1 MAPSC
6 GISYSKAA
14 ISWGN
19 IENRSLSL
27 HCKRHF
33 IANSLAVCIE
43 ANSSVSN
50 RSATKLEINGHIVK
64 RPKILLGKTATKNNR
79 IKNTSVM
86 FSASFSYY
94 CRLQSV
100 VQKTFTR
107 SNLRLRPVFRY
118 SISGNSLAPT
128 AKNLVFDNKDSDYP
142 KSSFSDHPKVH
153 QIGKFDLIDNSHSPK

>member
-1 MAPSC
+1 MVSDLRKSFLKDLRTIKSQMAPSC

-64 RPKILLGKTATKNNR
+64 RPKILLGKTVTKNTW

-86 FSASFSYY
+86 FSACFSYY
-94 CRLQSV
+94 CSSKNIYKIEPETSPSV
-100 VQKTFTR
+100 SVLHFGQQLSTNGKE
-107 SNLRLRPVFRY
+107 
-118 SISGNSLAPT
+118 SG
-128 AKNLVFDNKDSDYP
+128 
-142 KSSFSDHPKVH
+142 
-153 QIGKFDLIDNSHSPK
+153 I

>member
-43 ANSSVSN
+43 ANSSVSS
-50 RSATKLEINGHIVK
+50 RSATKLEIKGHIVK
-64 RPKILLGKTATKNNR
+64 RPKIFLG
-79 IKNTSVM
+79 NTTTENTRENICQLPS
-86 FSASFSYY
+86 
-94 CRLQSV
+94 LTTV
-100 VQKTFTR
+100 VQKTR

-142 KSSFSDHPKVH
+142 KSSFSDRRTVH
-153 QIGKFDLIDNSHSPK
+153 QIGKFDLIDNSHSPKQHQTP

>member
-64 RPKILLGKTATKNNR
+64 RPKILLGKTVTKNTW

-94 CRLQSV
+94 CSSKKHLQDR
-100 VQKTFTR
+100 T
-107 SNLRLRPVFRY
+107 
-118 SISGNSLAPT
+118 
-128 AKNLVFDNKDSDYP
+128 
-142 KSSFSDHPKVH
+142 
-153 QIGKFDLIDNSHSPK
+153 